1 MHNSHR
7 LLWYHLIILSMV
19 LGGKSGCRAAIP
31 TPASTSVHW
40 GYTGE
45 VAPQYWGDLSPD
57 YSACSHGKE
66 QSPVDI
72 PASAP
77 VNPATLQ
84 IEYLPSALY
93 ILNNGHSIQVN
104 YDSGST
110 LEIDGIRYPLVQFH
124 LHSLSEHTLAGGH
137 APMEL
142 HLVHKDAVG
151 HTAVLGVMI
160 VEGAPNPAYEAI
172 LSHLPAEEGQHQ
184 AFPEVVV
191 NAGALLPVERSYY
204 RYAGSLTTP
213 PCTEDVSWIV
223 MAAPVELSA
232 EQIAAFQELYTDN
245 YRPVQPL
252 NARQFLAN
260 TP

>member
-1 MHNSHR
+1 MKNLRSMPW
-7 LLWYHLIILSMV
+7 LYLMIISLV
-19 LGGKSGCRAAIP
+19 LGGLSACRAAGP
-31 TPASTSVHW
+31 TPTSTTVHW
-40 GYTGE
+40 GYAGE
-45 VAPQYWGDLSPD
+45 VAPEHWGELSPD
-57 YSACSHGKE
+57 YAACSHGKE

-124 LHSLSEHTLAGGH
+124 LHSLSEHTLAGSH
-137 APMEL
+137 TPMEL
-142 HLVHKDAVG
+142 HLVHTDDAG
-151 HTAVLGVMI
+151 RMAVVGVMI

-223 MAAPVELSA
+223 MAAPVELST